1 MVRRMRADRERQ
13 AVTIHNRHDF
23 HAFSALGRR
32 YFRPA
37 ALSHREGRVNKT
49 FFFVE
54 RSTFAKLVGDV
65 RQNPT
70 QYLAAAPRLET
81 TMRRFVVRIALR
93 QHVPLRAGVEN
104 PQHRFK
110 HLARRNWF
118 APGAAVG
125 NVLFR
130 KVIPYPLPFRI
141 AQPNHLTLI
150 DYRPPSAILR

>member
-1 MVRRMRADRERQ
+1 RR
-13 AVTIHNRHDF
+13 HF
-23 HAFSALGRR
+23 GSATLG
-32 YFRPA
+32 
-37 ALSHREGRVNKT
+37 HREGRIDKA

-65 RQNPT
+65 RQDST

-81 TMRRFVVRIALR
+81 TMHRFVVRITLR

-118 APGAAVG
+118 APGAPHSES
-125 NVLFR
+125 R
-130 KVIPYPLPFRI
+130 SRI
-141 AQPNHLTLI
+141 ISRL
-150 DYRPPSAILR
+150 